1 MAKSEKIQEINLPN
15 LHHLSYL
22 ILKVCSVETISF
34 TNLINITKK
43 ILLKFR
49 MKLEQ
54 IFSTIIIININKML
68 NLNLNN
74 YLKRHIWLLN
84 VVF

>member
-1 MAKSEKIQEINLPN
+1 
-15 LHHLSYL
+15 
-22 ILKVCSVETISF
+22 
-34 TNLINITKK
+34 
-43 ILLKFR
+43 

-54 IFSTIIIININKML
+54 IFSTNIIININKML

-74 YLKRHIWLLN
+74 YLKRHIWLFN

>member
-1 MAKSEKIQEINLPN
+1 
-15 LHHLSYL
+15 
-22 ILKVCSVETISF
+22 
-34 TNLINITKK
+34 
-43 ILLKFR
+43 

-54 IFSTIIIININKML
+54 IFSTNIIININKML